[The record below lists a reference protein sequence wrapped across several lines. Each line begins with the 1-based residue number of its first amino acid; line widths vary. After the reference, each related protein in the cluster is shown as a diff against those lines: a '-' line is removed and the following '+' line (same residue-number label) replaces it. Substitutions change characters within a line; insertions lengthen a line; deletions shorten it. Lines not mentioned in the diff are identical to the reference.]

1 MRDLAGLLL
10 LYFGAAWKAEQTT
23 SHARQPLHLSR
34 STFIV
39 LTIFF
44 FFSPMTAIPSSP
56 YFFFV
61 SAEVSLEGAPPFSV
75 KIPLFRKSSATYS
88 KPSACK
94 DSFVG

>member
-44 FFSPMTAIPSSP
+44 FF
-56 YFFFV
+56 
-61 SAEVSLEGAPPFSV
+61 
-75 KIPLFRKSSATYS
+75 
-88 KPSACK
+88 
-94 DSFVG
+94 